1 MCLFSAVIEVDTIT
15 RNGQS
20 FDLFDFVGDEKLR
33 ACWRSFFAPKDAIIF
48 VVDSVDRDSMD
59 EAGEELHRLLLVER
73 LELKPVVVF
82 ANKQDSP
89 VGMRSLCS
97 TSEQY

>member
-1 MCLFSAVIEVDTIT
+1 MIEVDTIT

-48 VVDSVDRDSMD
+48 VVDSADRDSMD
-59 EAGEELHRLLLVER
+59 EAGEELHRLFLVER
-73 LELKPVVVF
+73 LEFKPIVVF

-89 VGMRSLCS
+89 VGMRFFCS
-97 TSEQY
+97 TSEQC